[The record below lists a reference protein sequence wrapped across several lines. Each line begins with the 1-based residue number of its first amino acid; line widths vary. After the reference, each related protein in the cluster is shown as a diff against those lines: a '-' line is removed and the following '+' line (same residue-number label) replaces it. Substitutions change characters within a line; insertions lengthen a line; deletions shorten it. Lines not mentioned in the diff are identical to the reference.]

1 MFLGYARFETI
12 VGGEL
17 AGDEIFKK
25 KLCKGELAAAE
36 DDIYVTTRI
45 RLAAR
50 TGK

>member
-1 MFLGYARFETI
+1 MLPCVFLGYARFETI

-25 KLCKGELAAAE
+25 KLCNGEYTYL
-36 DDIYVTTRI
+36 TTGI